1 MDMKKTLLLLALAA
15 LTFQACERAGAG
27 DTPEAGE
34 PASVVID
41 PVITRALSLNF
52 NEGDKIGLDIVLS
65 GDQMHATNA
74 PLTYQGGAFKGELKW
89 YADGGQACTLNAYY
103 PYQEAGFP
111 ESFTVASDQSK
122 GTDSSDLM
130 TASATEVYPTA
141 APVMMK
147 FTHMLS
153 QISIVVDNQAG
164 AELDGI
170 TIKNII
176 PTAVITKGED
186 GAFTAVADPD
196 AAKGDIVAEAITAG
210 KNYCVIVVPQTFDNL
225 AVAVAVKNGNTLL
238 SGVEGAELK
247 AGYSYTLTVTVKA
260 DRVDASIGGDIGN
273 WEDGGNLGGGD
284 YEVPFTEFADH
295 FEYDGL
301 SYDIV
306 TLPDGN
312 KWMSEPLAYIPL
324 GLSVSEDPA
333 SGKIWYPYSS
343 DGTNITVLKDAA
355 SIKANGYLYSY
366 DAIFGLKS
374 WDEAALAALTD
385 DAIAAD
391 PTMVQGICPNGWHIP
406 SAAEYYELCGAGNK
420 PYDTENPDAA
430 FWSSDVDYAPVLNAY
445 NAGWL
450 DTTPGYLFNGAYN
463 KLIASASNC
472 TVESFYGMHS
482 MSYWASST
490 YHNYSS
496 NSYKFWGMMT
506 TFTLSKYPLG
516 RLSIADIIA
525 CNTSSGYHNGVSV
538 RCLKDKQ

>member
-111 ESFTVASDQSK
+111 ESFTVAADQSK

-153 QISIVVDNQAG
+153 QISIVVDNQAD

-176 PTAVITKGED
+176 PTAIITKGED
-186 GAFTAVADPD
+186 GAFTAAADPD
-196 AAKGDIVAEAITAG
+196 ASKGDIVAEPIAAG

-225 AVAVAVKNGNTLL
+225 AVAVAVKNGSTLL

-260 DRVDASIGGDIGN
+260 DQVDASIGGDIN
-273 WEDGGNLGGGD
+273 SWEDGGNLGGGD

-312 KWMSEPLAYIPL
+312 KWMAEPLAYLPL

-333 SGKIWYPYSS
+333 SGKVWYPYSS

-366 DAIFGLKS
+366 DALLGATV
-374 WDEAALAALTD
+374 DENNFDKFEGA
-385 DAIAAD
+385 
-391 PTMVQGICPNGWHIP
+391 QGICPKGWHIP
-406 SAAEYYELCGAGNK
+406 TRAEWFALCGYSNSSTYLGEKDAQTDETAFLWDSVAGYSTVGKFN
-420 PYDTENPDAA
+420 E
-430 FWSSDVDYAPVLNAY
+430 
-445 NAGWL
+445 AG
-450 DTTPGYLFNGAYN
+450 FNFTLGGTIANNAYN
-463 KLIASASNC
+463 KLIIDSSVC
-472 TVESFYGMHS
+472 SVEAYYGNPRMT
-482 MSYWASST
+482 YIACSSPNKST
-490 YHNYSS
+490 QM
-496 NSYKFWGMMT
+496 FALMT
-506 TFTLSKYPLG
+506 TFTNSYNKGRVSLAFATLG
-516 RLSIADIIA
+516 K
-525 CNTSSGYHNGVSV
+525 CGVQV
-538 RCLKDKQ
+538 RCIKDKQ